1 MKEGDGMN
9 ETVKEFLTAAVWV
22 CSCVTSISAAVV
34 LIVKPVREK
43 VLGLKKE
50 DDGVKCLLR
59 SDMLRTYYRHRENK
73 QIRQFEYENFILMY
87 KAYKAMKG
95 NSFIDHIKSEVD
107 EWEVIS

>member
-1 MKEGDGMN
+1 MTMKE
-9 ETVKEFLTAAVWV
+9 VLTDVVWF
-22 CSCVTSISAAVV
+22 CSCLTSICAAVV
-34 LIVKPVREK
+34 LIVKPIRER

-59 SDMLRTYYRHRENK
+59 SDMLRTYYRHRESK
-73 QIRQFEYENFILMY
+73 QIRQFEYENFILMHR
-87 KAYKAMKG
+87 AYKAKGG